1 MIDTFVLQGPVPGRQ
16 EEPMNPQIK
25 SQEPQTSNWVLW
37 LGEARAGAL
46 ARRYPDRSI
55 ASLAFL
61 NQELIGQFL
70 SEMGIVEVALRNLI
84 SLGLTNRLQRRGI
97 QEHWTLDPTGE
108 LSAVR
113 GGDLVAKILAA
124 RRQVSLLKPVY
135 GADDVVAELPLGFWN
150 TTLGRSAAGFNVDLV
165 GQFQGLDSRSL
176 KNLSQRVHSF
186 RLLRNRMAH
195 QHLVLHLDL
204 DWHHKNNLRVAHD
217 LNPQLAESLAT
228 YSKVDSALVK
238 WRSLS

>member
-1 MIDTFVLQGPVPGRQ
+1 LIDTFVLQGPVPGRHGK
-16 EEPMNPQIK
+16 PMNPQIK
-25 SQEPQTSNWVLW
+25 SQAPQNSNWVLW
-37 LGEARAGAL
+37 LGEARADAL
-46 ARRYPDRSI
+46 VRRYPDRSI

-70 SEMGIVEVALRNLI
+70 SEMGLVEVAMRNLI
-84 SLGLTNRLQRRGI
+84 SSGLTNRLQRRGI

-124 RRQVSLLKPVY
+124 RRQVSLLKPAY
-135 GADDVVAELPLGFWN
+135 GPDDVVAELPLGFWN
-150 TTLGRSAAGFNVDLV
+150 TILGRSAAAFNVDLV

-176 KNLSQRVHSF
+176 KHLSQRVHSF

-204 DWHHKNNLRVAHD
+204 DWHHKNNLQLAKD
-217 LNPQLAESLAT
+217 LSPQLADSLAIH
-228 YSKVDSALVK
+228 SKVESTLVE
-238 WRSLS
+238 WRKLS